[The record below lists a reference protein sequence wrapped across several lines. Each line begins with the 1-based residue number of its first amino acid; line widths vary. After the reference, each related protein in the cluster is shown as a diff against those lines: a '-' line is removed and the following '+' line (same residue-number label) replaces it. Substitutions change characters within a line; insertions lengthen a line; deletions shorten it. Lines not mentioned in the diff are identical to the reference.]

1 MYDYSF
7 YDCTIIVFPFVVLKE
22 RTSNLL
28 IFSAL
33 LLVAIFPITNLNQL
47 KIWKSQRSKVKEKSR
62 KNLMLSGNYNRYF
75 YGISLL
81 FPYQAPRYAPASDT
95 QMQRTLP
102 DSKRRPVL
110 SCSSFSISHFEVDG
124 KMILCSLIVVLCYF
138 FLFFFSIFLTISRKT
153 EHFCRFYVKK
163 DNISYFCCNFAADIT
178 LLYNNLK

>member
-1 MYDYSF
+1 M
-7 YDCTIIVFPFVVLKE
+7 FPFVVLKE

-62 KNLMLSGNYNRYF
+62 KNLMLPGNYNRYF

-102 DSKRRPVL
+102 DSKRWPVL

-138 FLFFFSIFLTISRKT
+138 FLFFFLDFSYNKQENRTFLQIL
-153 EHFCRFYVKK
+153 CKK
-163 DNISYFCCNFAADIT
+163 R
-178 LLYNNLK
+178 